1 MHNPKSRAFPKDRSS
16 NIVQKDYSKQNY
28 STLEKAIAVSGVTLG
43 SAVE

>member
-16 NIVQKDYSKQNY
+16 I
-28 STLEKAIAVSGVTLG
+28 LEKAIAVSGVTLG